1 MTNIKATRVNAY
13 TKVNKNGGLTKMHVY
28 KLISGT
34 PEQLADYAKCQG
46 VNYRVDNVDGR
57 PLYHSPQFYGTHIE
71 LVKGKSK
78 VGDVLVDAYRP
89 MSNEDFELKAQAY
102 ERQANAQIAPIAV
115 SASVNT
121 IEGVDMSKID
131 L

>member
-1 MTNIKATRVNAY
+1 MMNIKATRVNAY

-46 VNYRVDNVDGR
+46 INYRVDNVDGK

-102 ERQANAQIAPIAV
+102 ERQANAQSAPVAV
-115 SASVNT
+115 TVTPNT
-121 IEGVDMSKID
+121 TGMVDMSNID